1 MNDLLT
7 AEDLLWM
14 HSLDLSISICSRM
27 EELGLTKKE
36 LAEKAGMKPSG
47 LSRIISGEQNMTLS
61 TIAKLERALGI
72 RFDSG
77 FRYSG
82 NAGTLKGDISFD
94 SRQPINI
101 ADRLSPMEI
110 RGSRMKETVIPM
122 ESISKQDA
130 RNDDCKLRL
139 VA

>member
-1 MNDLLT
+1 MNELLT
-7 AEDLLWM
+7 TEDLLWM
-14 HSLDLSISICSRM
+14 HSLDLSISICTRM

-61 TIAKLERALGI
+61 TIAKLERALDI

-77 FRYSG
+77 FRYPG
-82 NAGTLKGDISFD
+82 HDGMLKGDISFC
-94 SRQPINI
+94 SQRPIHNVVESSPVDMRGKR
-101 ADRLSPMEI
+101 ASETVVPMEA
-110 RGSRMKETVIPM
+110 
-122 ESISKQDA
+122 ISKQDV
-130 RNDDCKLRL
+130 RNDNRKFRL

>member
-61 TIAKLERALGI
+61 TIAKLEHALGI

-77 FRYSG
+77 FRYLG
-82 NAGTLKGDISFD
+82 NAGTLKGDINFD
-94 SRQPINI
+94 SQRPVNTM
-101 ADRLSPMEI
+101 ARMSPMGM
-110 RGSRMKETVIPM
+110 RGSHMKETVVPM
-122 ESISKQDA
+122 ESISEQDE
-130 RNDDCKLRL
+130 RNDDYKLRL